1 MVGRRDMYSRSH
13 KFLQDLHL
21 FTNCLAVGE
30 NVKFLKELSASTT
43 HGGQSVAKLSVPWP
57 MKSVLDCSF
66 SDTERGRQQHKYFKV
81 GPLKICNEK
90 KNLSEIFSFFFT
102 LRVSVV
108 LSLF

>member
-13 KFLQDLHL
+13 KLLQNLHL

-66 SDTERGRQQHKYFKV
+66 SDTKRGRQQHKYFKV
-81 GPLKICNEK
+81 GRLKICNEN
-90 KNLSEIFSFFFT
+90 KNWSDFFFF
-102 LRVSVV
+102 LWS
-108 LSLF
+108 

>member
-13 KFLQDLHL
+13 KLLQNLHL
-21 FTNCLAVGE
+21 FTNCLVVGE

-66 SDTERGRQQHKYFKV
+66 SDMERRRQAAQVFQ
-81 GPLKICNEK
+81 GGSTQDLQ
-90 KNLSEIFSFFFT
+90 
-102 LRVSVV
+102 
-108 LSLF
+108 